1 VDPEAKRYDYEVEAL
16 MKSQT
21 TKDTEEEKAD
31 ALQDKSLSIRREMD
45 QLDHQIRVQQ
55 IIAGKAGA
63 LFKDAEQ
70 ARLKKFQ
77 ADRDNLNKEYEDIQ
91 RNIKETKDYISK
103 RKDAL
108 KQETESKIKAL
119 SAQRAIYYRRSPYT
133 GKIVAVH
140 QKSAN
145 VFEITIQRNLS

>member
-1 VDPEAKRYDYEVEAL
+1 MLNLDKPEVYKLPIERKHNVQGQKKPGFCETN
-16 MKSQT
+16 KPPS
-21 TKDTEEEKAD
+21 
-31 ALQDKSLSIRREMD
+31 RESN
-45 QLDHQIRVQQ
+45 
-55 IIAGKAGA
+55 KK
-63 LFKDAEQ
+63 LFKEAEH
-70 ARLKKFQ
+70 ARLRKFQ

-108 KQETESKIKAL
+108 KQETASKIKAL
-119 SAQRAIYYRRSPYT
+119 SAQRAVYYRRSPYT

-145 VFEITIQRNLS
+145 VFEITIERDLS

>member
-1 VDPEAKRYDYEVEAL
+1 
-16 MKSQT
+16 
-21 TKDTEEEKAD
+21 
-31 ALQDKSLSIRREMD
+31 MD
-45 QLDHQIRVQQ
+45 QLDHQIRVQK
-55 IIAGKAGA
+55 IIAEKAGG

-70 ARLKKFQ
+70 ARLRKFR

-108 KQETESKIKAL
+108 KQETEFKIKAL
-119 SAQRAIYYRRSPYT
+119 SAQRAVYHRRSPYT

-145 VFEITIQRNLS
+145 VFEITIQRDLS